1 MRGGSGHRS
10 PIPLT
15 DCWLL
20 RDADLQA
27 MAAGTLFLELGLCP
41 SHRTDTQPQDPLV
54 KLQAWARSVS
64 PMSHPE
70 ITSQEHLRAAP
81 PHPTPTAWEV
91 LTEAEVGVLAGLAEI
106 CTLGTTQPPR
116 GACSSLME
124 GASLMVVEPSSLS
137 PARYAPCV
145 PSCVLCLGI
154 GAFYSSRGSCSCP
167 LLSQGL
173 AERTPA
179 WNWNQ
184 PQTIASRLCPLLW
197 HARGCFEPLALP
209 AGLALSG
216 KCCHFMVRRGLNQGP
231 GPGKSGLRMQE
242 GQVT

>member
-1 MRGGSGHRS
+1 MFR
-10 PIPLT
+10 L
-15 DCWLL
+15 
-20 RDADLQA
+20 
-27 MAAGTLFLELGLCP
+27 LCP
-41 SHRTDTQPQDPLV
+41 TLKPPP
-54 KLQAWARSVS
+54 KN
-64 PMSHPE
+64 
-70 ITSQEHLRAAP
+70 TSGP
-81 PHPTPTAWEV
+81 PHPIPAASEV
-91 LTEAEVGVLAGLAEI
+91 LTEAEVGVLAGLAEM
-106 CTLGTTQPPR
+106 CALGTTQPRR
-116 GACSSLME
+116 GACSSLMA
-124 GASLMVVEPSSLS
+124 GASLMVVGPSCLS

-167 LLSQGL
+167 LLSQGV

-184 PQTIASRLCPLLW
+184 PQTTASRLCRLLW
-197 HARGCFEPLALP
+197 HVREGFEPLALP

-216 KCCHFMVRRGLNQGP
+216 KGCHFMLRGGLNQGP